1 MPVMQRTY
9 QYEEF
14 PYRPSR
20 EEQSGEIGHYP
31 VVIVGAGP
39 VGLTAANDLVYH
51 GIPVVLIDE
60 DNKVSLGSRAICF
73 DKRALEIFDR
83 LGVVGRMEAKGV
95 TWNVGRVFH
104 QEEEVYQFNLLPE
117 EGHAHP
123 AFINLQQYYLE
134 EYLIRPLRDQPLADL
149 RWLNR
154 LEALEIHED
163 FVRLTVS
170 TPQGTYQMDAEWLIA
185 ADGAHSTVRKL
196 MGLDYKGRQFESKFL
211 ITDVVMQNE
220 DFPTERWF
228 WFDPPF
234 NPGYSALLHKQADN
248 VWRIDMQLPRDA
260 DEAEAQDPER
270 VEQRIR
276 RMLGDDVPFELE
288 WISLYRFH
296 SRRMDRFW
304 HGRVFFVGD
313 AAHIV
318 SPFGAR
324 GANSGFQDVDNLIW
338 KLKLVMQGQA
348 SPELLE
354 TFNQERT
361 YAADENLFHTET
373 STEFISPKT
382 SGQKTLRKAIL
393 DLAREY
399 AFARPFINSGRLSKA
414 TIYPSSPLSTPD
426 EDTFA
431 CQLAPGWPPAD
442 APVTVGGQSSFLT
455 QQVGGQF
462 QGLLFLQK
470 PEDLS
475 SKQLA
480 DLKAL
485 DQKEVPIHTLLV
497 VAQPTP
503 LREYEGMPVLV
514 DVQGLAWKRYDAT
527 PGTYYL
533 LRPDQYICARWRT
546 LDRNKV
552 EAAQRHAGRLI
563 V

>member
-14 PYRPSR
+14 LYRPNP
-20 EEQSGEIGHYP
+20 EEETGEVRRYP
-31 VVIVGAGP
+31 VVVVGAGP
-39 VGLTAANDLVYH
+39 VGLTAAHDLAYH

-83 LGVVGRMEAKGV
+83 LGVVGPMEAKGV
-95 TWNVGRVFH
+95 TWNVGRVFFR
-104 QEEEVYQFNLLPE
+104 EEEVYMFNLLPE

-134 EYLIRPLRDQPLADL
+134 EYLITPLRDQPLVDL

-154 LEALEIHED
+154 LVALETFDDH
-163 FVRLTVS
+163 VRLTVE
-170 TPQGTYQMDAEWLIA
+170 TPQGQYAMEAEWLIA

-196 MGLDYKGRQFESKFL
+196 MGLDYKGKQFESKFL
-211 ITDVVMQNE
+211 ITDVVMKND

-234 NPGYSALLHKQADN
+234 NPGFSALLHKQADD
-248 VWRIDMQLPRDA
+248 VWRIDMQLPREA
-260 DEAEAQDPER
+260 DEEVEQDPER
-270 VEQRIR
+270 VEKRIR
-276 RMLGDDVPFELE
+276 RMLGEDTDFDLE
-288 WISLYRFH
+288 WISIYRFH

-324 GANSGFQDVDNLIW
+324 GANSGFQDVDNLVW
-338 KLKLVMQGQA
+338 KLKLVMEGLA

-354 TFNQERT
+354 TYNQERT

-382 SGQKTLRKAIL
+382 PGQHALRNAIL
-393 DLAREY
+393 ELAREY
-399 AFARPFINSGRLSKA
+399 DFARPFINSGRLSKA
-414 TIYPSSPLSTPD
+414 TIYPHSPLSWPD
-426 EDTFA
+426 EDEFKCT
-431 CQLAPGWPPAD
+431 LAPGAPAAD
-442 APVTVGGQSSFLT
+442 APVTVGGQSDFLT
-455 QQVGGQF
+455 RQVGGRF
-462 QGLLFLQK
+462 QGLLFLNR
-470 PEDLS
+470 PEDLDA
-475 SKQLA
+475 QTLA
-480 DLKAL
+480 DLRELAARP
-485 DQKEVPIHTLLV
+485 VPIETKLV
-497 VAQPTP
+497 ALQPTHQA
-503 LREYEGMPVLV
+503 EHEGLPVLV
-514 DVQGLAWKRYDAT
+514 DVEGLARERYDAT

-533 LRPDQYICARWRT
+533 LRPDQYVTARWRAF
-546 LDRNKV
+546 DRSKV
-552 EAAQRHAGRLI
+552 EAAQRHAGRL